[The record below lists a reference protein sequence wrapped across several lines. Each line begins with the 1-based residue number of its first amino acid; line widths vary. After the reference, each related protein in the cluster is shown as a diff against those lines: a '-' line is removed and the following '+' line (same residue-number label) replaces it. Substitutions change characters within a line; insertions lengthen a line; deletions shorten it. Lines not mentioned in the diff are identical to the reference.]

1 MVQCAALIAP
11 YGVRHISNS
20 SALIG
25 LRLAWYPGGTYF
37 FSVNLLQRHGNGIR
51 SKYMAGWCCRNICIA

>member
-1 MVQCAALIAP
+1 MTHTLLATVATLCYLAAA
-11 YGVRHISNS
+11 
-20 SALIG
+20 ALIG